1 MRKYVILQV
10 FGKYEFL
17 CCFDDMESVF
27 KYIKIFCNDT
37 DIFYI
42 QTNYIPDDLIEEFK
56 IPYIKS

>member
-1 MRKYVILQV
+1 MKKYVILQV
-10 FGKYEFL
+10 FGKDESY

-37 DIFYI
+37 DRFYI
-42 QTNYIPDDLIEEFK
+42 ETNYIPDNLIEVCK